1 MLTFTKHFK
10 SFLNLFIQSNC
21 PLCQRPTKSE
31 FCPSCIKQLQ
41 KCQLNDPCVLWK
53 EKTPVFAWGAYGG
66 ILKRAIAVM
75 KYNDCPEI
83 ARPLG
88 YWLGEAWLENLPS
101 AEKKIAVVP
110 IPLHPSKLQSRG
122 FNQAALIA
130 ESFCEITG
138 LQLRANGLQR
148 VRETEAQYSLSLTQ
162 RENNLVEAFAIG
174 KDLLRKPHNSILLI
188 DDIYTTGA
196 TARSAI
202 MTFAKMDISVIGL
215 ATCAGGIKSKQNKSI
230 NNH

>member
-1 MLTFTKHFK
+1 MPIFTKPLK
-10 SFLNLFIQSNC
+10 SFLNLFLQSNC
-21 PLCQRPTKSE
+21 PLCQRPTKAE
-31 FCPSCIKQLQ
+31 FCPSCTKQLQ
-41 KCQLNDPCVLWK
+41 KCQLNDPCLLWK
-53 EKTPVFAWGAYGG
+53 EETPVFAWGAYGG

-88 YWLGEAWLENLPS
+88 HWLGDAWLQNLPS
-101 AEKKIAVVP
+101 REKKIAVVP
-110 IPLHPSKLQSRG
+110 IPLHPSKLKSRG

-138 LQLRANGLQR
+138 LALRTNGLQR
-148 VRETEAQYSLSLTQ
+148 IRETEAQHSLSVTQ
-162 RENNLVEAFAIG
+162 RDRNLAEAFVVG
-174 KDLLRKPHNSILLI
+174 EDFLRKRHQYVLLI

-202 MTFAKMDISVIGL
+202 MTFSKMGISVIGL
-215 ATCAGGIKSKQNKSI
+215 ATCAGGVKSR
-230 NNH
+230 